1 MGGREHTRFQ
11 VWSGSAAA
19 DFNSPVYET
28 IGARGLILLLDA
40 TAVSA
45 ADTLD
50 IKIQAE
56 TYNGSGVYYDVDG
69 ASFAQVT
76 TVAGT
81 WIQMLQIY
89 PRITAATNKKVSA
102 VMPSRWRVVFDL
114 TEVGGG
120 TLAIVFTLTAEVLW

>member
-1 MGGREHTRFQ
+1 MGGREHSRF
-11 VWSGSAAA
+11 VVADGSQGA
-19 DFNSPVYET
+19 DFVSPVFET

-50 IKIQAE
+50 VKVQAE
-56 TYNGSGVYYDVDG
+56 TYKGSGVYYDIDG
-69 ASFAQVT
+69 AAFAQVT

-81 WIQMLQIY
+81 WVQMLQLY
-89 PRITAATNKKVSA
+89 PRITALANKKVS
-102 VMPSRWRVVFDL
+102 VVLPSRWRVVFDL

>member
-1 MGGREHTRFQ
+1 MGGREHTRFT
-11 VWSGSAAA
+11 VASGSQGA

-28 IGARGLILLLDA
+28 IGARGLILLLDV
-40 TAVSA
+40 TSVSA

-50 IKIQAE
+50 IKVQAE
-56 TYNGSGVYYDVDG
+56 TYKGSGLYYDIDG
-69 ASFAQVT
+69 AAFAQVT
-76 TVAGT
+76 ATGVA
-81 WIQMLQIY
+81 MLQVY
-89 PRITAATNKKVSA
+89 PRITALANKKVSA